1 MLVIDKFMF
10 FLMEREEDMNIFFI
24 IQYGNIIFIFI
35 KYNSLYLVVIF
46 KKNVNVIMVFV
57 FFYKLV
63 QVGIK
68 WQYFLFFILINEVLF
83 CYE

>member
-63 QVGIK
+63 QVGIR
-68 WQYFLFFILINEVLF
+68 WQYF
-83 CYE
+83 

>member
-63 QVGIK
+63 QVGLK
-68 WQYFLFFILINEVLF
+68 WQYF
-83 CYE
+83 

>member
-46 KKNVNVIMVFV
+46 KKNVNVIMVF
-57 FFYKLV
+57 FF
-63 QVGIK
+63 
-68 WQYFLFFILINEVLF
+68 FL
-83 CYE
+83 

>member
-63 QVGIK
+63 QVGIR
-68 WQYFLFFILINEVLF
+68 WQHF
-83 CYE
+83 

>member
-46 KKNVNVIMVFV
+46 KKNVNVIMVFF

-63 QVGIK
+63 QVGIR
-68 WQYFLFFILINEVLF
+68 WQYF
-83 CYE
+83 

>member
-68 WQYFLFFILINEVLF
+68 WQYF
-83 CYE
+83 

>member
-46 KKNVNVIMVFV
+46 KKNVNVIMVFF

-68 WQYFLFFILINEVLF
+68 WQYF
-83 CYE
+83 